1 MSKSRRIILILSLC
15 IFLGCVVYI
24 GFYIYNSYTTQT
36 KISHLQRIVDNDDNI
51 LEDIEVIEEPEED
64 KPEEYAS
71 NGMIKGYY
79 DAYVLNNDMV
89 GWIRLPNTK
98 INYPVM
104 QQDNNEFYLHRNF
117 EKEYQYSGLP
127 FLDYQC
133 DIKLPS
139 DNLIIYAH
147 NMRDGSMFAKLL
159 SYEKKDYYKNNQIV
173 YFDTNYQ
180 RGKYHIFAV
189 FRTKVGSDDEFRYN
203 ENIHFTDELVFRE
216 YIEQVKENSLYDTD
230 VEVNFGD
237 KLLTLSTCSYNRSNE
252 RVVVMA
258 KKIQ

>member
-15 IFLGCVVYI
+15 IFLGCAIYI
-24 GFYIYNSYTTQT
+24 GFYFYNSYTTHT
-36 KISHLQRIVDNDDNI
+36 KISHLQRIVDTDDNYD
-51 LEDIEVIEEPEED
+51 EEVTTEEIEEN
-64 KPEEYAS
+64 KPEEYAP

-79 DAYVLNNDMV
+79 DAYALNNDMV

-159 SYEKKDYYKNNQIV
+159 SYEKKDYYRNNQIV
-173 YFDTNYQ
+173 YFDTNYK
-180 RGKYHIFAV
+180 RGKYQIFAV
-189 FRTKVGSDDEFRYN
+189 FRTKVGADDEFVYN
-203 ENIHFTDELVFRE
+203 EDTHFTDELTFRE
-216 YIEQVKENSLYDTD
+216 YIKKVQDNSLYDTGVD
-230 VEVNFGD
+230 VNFGD